1 MMIMMMMMMCKADN
15 DYISSVGCT
24 KAWRAGSGVRKLKTP
39 F

>member
-1 MMIMMMMMMCKADN
+1 MMMMMMMCKVDS

-24 KAWRAGSGVRKLKTP
+24 KAWRAVFVVRKLKTP